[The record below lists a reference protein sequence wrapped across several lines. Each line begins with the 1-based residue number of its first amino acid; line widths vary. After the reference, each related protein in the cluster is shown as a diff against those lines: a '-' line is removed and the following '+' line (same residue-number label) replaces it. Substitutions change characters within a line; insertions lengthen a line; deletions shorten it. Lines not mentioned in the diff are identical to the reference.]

1 MSSTTRE
8 SSQPRSG
15 KRPLEDVTTP
25 SSSTTGSAKRASV
38 PSNRK
43 DVFISQHHMETI
55 LAELEYE
62 RNMRQIEQVRAQQTQ
77 QRLAQRL
84 ELLER
89 QMDDSAHTMQQSQME
104 SERIIH
110 ELRNARNAALTE
122 LQQQLR
128 LQEQY
133 RTGTATTTTTTT
145 DDDGESSLESGH
157 VTLWKEKCRLLQ
169 EQVKAQEEREGRMK
183 DELQVLRQE
192 MQNKL
197 EELHQQV
204 LVTPTAPTTTLE
216 DAPTALLQ
224 ELNRTRVRLAETE
237 RQNRQLLR
245 RYEGLEQRHKQLV
258 QEKEQGQSAQVRVI
272 SLESKMRKV
281 QQSYQEAKARLESW
295 TAFGTSLVHELDVTD
310 CAEKGPGTTADDAVP
325 PEVATVMRHFA
336 TAQSQLQ
343 DLKRECQRREQ
354 QVEHMA
360 SALVEKESRA
370 QQLLDQVTTVRA
382 QNKDMKAQLDSQTI
396 QIATLTAQQAIAQ
409 RELDSLRVL
418 VQTFDGMP
426 LLSPTASNQS
436 EILASPKL
444 QTSLKTMQ
452 VRMRSIQDELDL
464 VTRDRDRLASEL
476 EAAQAAVKETQQEH
490 ERVLDKFGKL
500 REALQAER
508 AKVAKAEGRAIEAE
522 SLAGKGSFNPDMARA
537 LHLKETPLVEALREE
552 LAVLKRQLEAKG
564 SAATARTPIDPE
576 KLNQRLKENF
586 KEQISLFREGVYLMT
601 GYKVDMLPGTDR
613 PTFRVRSVFAEQEED
628 HLMLKW
634 PKSEPVSSLDLLG
647 TDFAKALSNT
657 PSYDYMVKFHS
668 LPAFLASVQLSLF
681 ERQTLV
687 IE

>member
-1 MSSTTRE
+1 
-8 SSQPRSG
+8 
-15 KRPLEDVTTP
+15 
-25 SSSTTGSAKRASV
+25 
-38 PSNRK
+38 
-43 DVFISQHHMETI
+43 ME
-55 LAELEYE
+55 
-62 RNMRQIEQVRAQQTQ
+62 
-77 QRLAQRL
+77 
-84 ELLER
+84 
-89 QMDDSAHTMQQSQME
+89 DSAHTMQQSQME

-133 RTGTATTTTTTT
+133 RTSTTSTTTT

-310 CAEKGPGTTADDAVP
+310 SAEKGPGTTADDAVP

>member
-1 MSSTTRE
+1 
-8 SSQPRSG
+8 
-15 KRPLEDVTTP
+15 
-25 SSSTTGSAKRASV
+25 
-38 PSNRK
+38 
-43 DVFISQHHMETI
+43 
-55 LAELEYE
+55 
-62 RNMRQIEQVRAQQTQ
+62 
-77 QRLAQRL
+77 
-84 ELLER
+84 
-89 QMDDSAHTMQQSQME
+89 
-104 SERIIH
+104 
-110 ELRNARNAALTE
+110 
-122 LQQQLR
+122 
-128 LQEQY
+128 
-133 RTGTATTTTTTT
+133 
-145 DDDGESSLESGH
+145 
-157 VTLWKEKCRLLQ
+157 
-169 EQVKAQEEREGRMK
+169 
-183 DELQVLRQE
+183 
-192 MQNKL
+192 
-197 EELHQQV
+197 
-204 LVTPTAPTTTLE
+204 
-216 DAPTALLQ
+216 
-224 ELNRTRVRLAETE
+224 
-237 RQNRQLLR
+237 
-245 RYEGLEQRHKQLV
+245 
-258 QEKEQGQSAQVRVI
+258 
-272 SLESKMRKV
+272 
-281 QQSYQEAKARLESW
+281 
-295 TAFGTSLVHELDVTD
+295 
-310 CAEKGPGTTADDAVP
+310 
-325 PEVATVMRHFA
+325 
-336 TAQSQLQ
+336 
-343 DLKRECQRREQ
+343 
-354 QVEHMA
+354 
-360 SALVEKESRA
+360 
-370 QQLLDQVTTVRA
+370 
-382 QNKDMKAQLDSQTI
+382 MKAQLDSQTI

>member
-1 MSSTTRE
+1 
-8 SSQPRSG
+8 
-15 KRPLEDVTTP
+15 
-25 SSSTTGSAKRASV
+25 
-38 PSNRK
+38 
-43 DVFISQHHMETI
+43 
-55 LAELEYE
+55 
-62 RNMRQIEQVRAQQTQ
+62 
-77 QRLAQRL
+77 
-84 ELLER
+84 
-89 QMDDSAHTMQQSQME
+89 MDDSAHTMQQSQME

-133 RTGTATTTTTTT
+133 RTGTATTTTTT

>member
-133 RTGTATTTTTTT
+133 RTGTATTTTTT

>member
-43 DVFISQHHMETI
+43 DVFISQHHIETI

-89 QMDDSAHTMQQSQME
+89 QMEDSAHTMQQSQME

-133 RTGTATTTTTTT
+133 RTGTATTTTTT

-216 DAPTALLQ
+216 EAPTALLQ

-295 TAFGTSLVHELDVTD
+295 TAFGTSLVHELDVAD
-310 CAEKGPGTTADDAVP
+310 SAEKGPGTTADDAVP

>member
-133 RTGTATTTTTTT
+133 RTSTTSTTTT

-157 VTLWKEKCRLLQ
+157 VTLWKEKCRRLQ

-216 DAPTALLQ
+216 EAPTALLQ

-310 CAEKGPGTTADDAVP
+310 SAEKGPGTTADDAVP

>member
-43 DVFISQHHMETI
+43 DVFISQHHIETI

-133 RTGTATTTTTTT
+133 RTGTATTTTTT

-426 LLSPTASNQS
+426 LLTPTASNQS